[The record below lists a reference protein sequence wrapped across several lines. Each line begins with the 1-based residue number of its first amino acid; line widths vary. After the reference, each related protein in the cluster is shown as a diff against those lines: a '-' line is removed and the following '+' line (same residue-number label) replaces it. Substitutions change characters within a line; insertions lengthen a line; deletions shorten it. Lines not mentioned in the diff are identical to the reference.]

1 MEIVNLLISNLQSPH
16 PLSVNTQP
24 DFSLISLIHNLP
36 GMVYRCRHD
45 AQRTLL
51 FASDG
56 CRELTGY
63 AAAAL
68 VANCQLAF
76 ADLIRESD
84 RDGVFEELATA
95 VAETRPYRCIYRI
108 ATAAGEVRWVLDKG
122 RPAPQPDGS
131 VVLEG
136 FVSDHTRR
144 MAAFRQLEQQLAE
157 KARKAEQVVVLE
169 ERNRLARELHDSVTQ
184 SLYSVTLFAEAG
196 RNQAE
201 NGQFDRAAWYF
212 AEILATGQ
220 QALKEMRLLVHKL
233 RPSAL
238 EKDGLVPAL
247 QHRLNAV
254 EGRAGIQH
262 QLVVEGEIHLPPE
275 VEEAIYH
282 VSQEALNNAIKHAR
296 ASEVRV
302 TVCQDD
308 QHLEL
313 TVWDNG
319 CGFDVDTAVQSGG
332 LGLTSMRERMQMVG
346 GVLEIKSTPG
356 QGTTVCAQLRLNE
369 GNTVHL

>member
-1 MEIVNLLISNLQSPH
+1 M
-16 PLSVNTQP
+16 NTQP
-24 DFSLISLIHNLP
+24 DSSLISLIHNLP
-36 GMVYRCRHD
+36 GMVYRCHHD
-45 AQRTLL
+45 EQRTLL

-56 CRELTGY
+56 CQELTGY
-63 AAAAL
+63 TAAAL

-76 ADLIRESD
+76 ADLIRQSD

-95 VAETRPYRCIYRI
+95 VSQARPYRCIYHI
-108 ATAAGEVRWVLDKG
+108 TTAAGEQRWVLDKG
-122 RPAPQPDGS
+122 RPAPQPDGT
-131 VVLEG
+131 VVMEG

-144 MAAFRQLEQQLAE
+144 MVAFRQLEQQLAE

-212 AEILATGQ
+212 AEILETGQ
-220 QALKEMRLLVHKL
+220 QALREMRLLVHKL

-262 QLVVEGEIHLPPE
+262 QLVVEGQIHLSPE

-296 ASEVRV
+296 ASQVRV
-302 TVCQDD
+302 TVYQDN

-346 GVLEIKSTPG
+346 GILEIQSISG
-356 QGTTVCAQLRLNE
+356 QGTTVRV
-369 GNTVHL
+369 TV